1 MIDNLP
7 RIAHGVGKRVLFLIV
22 DFPLAAV
29 IKLDQMTER
38 AARNEELPFRILTLG
53 FRRQGLGQGAFA
65 ATSCDPAVSAKVVKI
80 KSILEGRKGCR
91 AVGYVTHKW

>member
-53 FRRQGLGQGAFA
+53 FRRQGLGQGGFCCHKLR
-65 ATSCDPAVSAKVVKI
+65 SGSFG
-80 KSILEGRKGCR
+80 KSRKN
-91 AVGYVTHKW
+91 